1 MPRKIDE
8 QRISTLSPHWA
19 RNKVSPDREH
29 THQQFKQARHRQ
41 DGVEVSNKSTR
52 QCPSTAVVHGPCI
65 ASSPF
70 GQPTAIAY
78 SDMFQHVRRPDTL
91 TTSTIYIYTKYRNW
105 ATYYRVRCRRCHII
119 HPPMYKVPHWSIKG
133 EQTLHIIFQEFFPV
147 TKLSVDYI
155 IWHGNRIFI
164 YQVVKKQKEYGRFF
178 LYCSEK
184 E

>member
-8 QRISTLSPHWA
+8 QRISTLSPRWA

-29 THQQFKQARHRQ
+29 THQQFKEARHRQ
-41 DGVEVSNKSTR
+41 DGVEVSNKSAR
-52 QCPSTAVVHGPCI
+52 QCPTAVVHGPCI

-105 ATYYRVRCRRCHII
+105 ATYYRVRCRCCHII

-133 EQTLHIIFQEFFPV
+133 EQTLHIIFQEFFPFPV
-147 TKLSVDYI
+147 TIVSRLYYMTWQPNFYLSS
-155 IWHGNRIFI
+155 R
-164 YQVVKKQKEYGRFF
+164 KKQKEYGRFF
-178 LYCSEK
+178 LYAPKK